1 MESYIDFI
9 KKYNSNENSSSQDSN
24 FNDYLKGGANK
35 INMKIK
41 GGFPPVFEVNST
53 NDSFREFYP
62 NLKVKNILEIN
73 NKSPFINVNSKEG
86 GFLENFIKFN
96 KKNNLNS
103 NNLQNE
109 LDNNLYHDISV
120 DKKNNNL
127 DTSIDLP
134 KNIEIISIDKMS
146 NSKNQLAGN
155 IIGNFKDNNLLK
167 KNSNKIENDNLDTT
181 LDLPE
186 NLEIISIDSFKNQ
199 NGGKQILDTLDDT
212 TIDLPENL
220 EVISVDSFKD
230 LNGGGEQLLDTIDD
244 TTIDLPDDLEVV
256 SIESYKKQNGGEK
269 QLVDTV
275 DDTTI
280 DLPDNL
286 EIITID
292 SIKNQNGGEQLVDTL
307 DDTTIDLPENLEF
320 VSIESFKDQNG
331 GLLND
336 EVESIDSTVDL
347 PDNLE
352 IVSIESLNHK
362 HDGGNFSESSNDV
375 FDSSVYLPKDLEVI
389 TINRDE
395 ILDSVDTDSSILDLL
410 DIKSNK
416 TESIGNLFMKNF
428 K

>member
-24 FNDYLKGGANK
+24 FDDYLKGGANNVK
-35 INMKIK
+35 QINIK
-41 GGFPPVFEVNST
+41 GGFPPVYEVNLENNSY
-53 NDSFREFYP
+53 REFSP
-62 NLKVKNILEIN
+62 NLKVKNILEKN
-73 NKSPFINVNSKEG
+73 DDSPFINVNSKEG
-86 GFLENFIKFN
+86 GFLNIFKFN
-96 KKNNLNS
+96 KKNDNDYNKLS
-103 NNLQNE
+103 SSVNLQNK
-109 LDNNLYHDISV
+109 LDEKTLV
-120 DKKNNNL
+120 DKDLFLDSNNIESNNL

-134 KNIEIISIDKMS
+134 ENIEIISID
-146 NSKNQLAGN
+146 NLENDKNQLN
-155 IIGNFKDNNLLK
+155 DDFKDESSLKVNNISQNGGEQSINTFDDTSIDLL
-167 KNSNKIENDNLDTT
+167 
-181 LDLPE
+181 E
-186 NLEIISIDSFKNQ
+186 NLELVTIDSHGN
-199 NGGKQILDTLDDT
+199 
-212 TIDLPENL
+212 
-220 EVISVDSFKD
+220 
-230 LNGGGEQLLDTIDD
+230 LNGGGDIDD

-256 SIESYKKQNGGEK
+256 SIDSFIKQNGGKK
-269 QLVDTV
+269 QLEDTV

-286 EIITID
+286 EVVTID
-292 SIKNQNGGEQLVDTL
+292 SLKNQNGGEQLVDTL
-307 DDTTIDLPENLEF
+307 DDTTIDLPENLEV

-336 EVESIDSTVDL
+336 EVESIDSTIDL
-347 PDNLE
+347 PENLE
-352 IVSIESLNHK
+352 ILSIDSLNHK

-395 ILDSVDTDSSILDLL
+395 ILDSIDTDSSILDLL

>member
-24 FNDYLKGGANK
+24 FDDYLKGGANNVK
-35 INMKIK
+35 QINIK
-41 GGFPPVFEVNST
+41 GGFPPVYEVNSD
-53 NDSFREFYP
+53 NNSFREFSP
-62 NLKVKNILEIN
+62 NLKVKNILEKN
-73 NKSPFINVNSKEG
+73 NDSPFINVNSKEG
-86 GFLENFIKFN
+86 GFLNIFKFN
-96 KKNNLNS
+96 KKNDNEVS
-103 NNLQNE
+103 SSVNLQNK
-109 LDNNLYHDISV
+109 LD
-120 DKKNNNL
+120 DKKDFLNQSNNIESDIL

-134 KNIEIISIDKMS
+134 ENIEIISIDNLSS
-146 NSKNQLAGN
+146 NKNQLG
-155 IIGNFKDNNLLK
+155 GNFNDESLF
-167 KNSNKIENDNLDTT
+167 KNISQNDEKQVVNTFDDTSIDLPDNL
-181 LDLPE
+181 E
-186 NLEIISIDSFKNQ
+186 VISIDSIKNQ
-199 NGGKQILDTLDDT
+199 NGGDQMI
-212 TIDLPENL
+212 
-220 EVISVDSFKD
+220 
-230 LNGGGEQLLDTIDD
+230 DTIDD
-244 TTIDLPDDLEVV
+244 TTIDLPDNLEVV
-256 SIESYKKQNGGEK
+256 SIDSFIKQNGGEK

-286 EIITID
+286 EVVTID
-292 SIKNQNGGEQLVDTL
+292 SLKNQNGGEQLVDTL
-307 DDTTIDLPENLEF
+307 DDTTIDLPENLEV
-320 VSIESFKDQNG
+320 VSIESLKDQNG

-347 PDNLE
+347 PENLE